1 MKKALIGL
9 CIVAVFLVCSCATEE
24 GRNTQKGGTIE
35 VIGGG
40 AVAGQAAVGGHTGAT
55 R

>member
-1 MKKALIGL
+1 MEEALIGL
-9 CIVAVFLVCSCATEE
+9 CIVAVLLVCSCAAEE
-24 GRNTQKGGTIE
+24 GHNTQEVGTIE

-40 AVAGQAAVGGHTGAT
+40 AVAGQAGTA